1 MAHMEAAQA
10 QAAASPQEDQ
20 RKLFGLSD
28 DTRSGNAWQ
37 GSQYTSSTRTFR
49 KWWPAV
55 YADHWTLSNGLKYP
69 FIWKLDTVRVE
80 GQTAY
85 ETWTWEWIETPEMPT
100 IAQVEHMIREHK
112 REQEERARASA
123 AAAAEADEAAAAS
136 SDPRPS

>member
-10 QAAASPQEDQ
+10 RAAASPQEDQ
-20 RKLFGLSD
+20 RSLFGLSD

-55 YADHWTLSNGLKYP
+55 YADHWTLPNGLKYP

-100 IAQVEHMIREHK
+100 IAQVEHMICEHK

-123 AAAAEADEAAAAS
+123 AAAAEAGEAAAAS

>member
-1 MAHMEAAQA
+1 MAHMEAAPA
-10 QAAASPQEDQ
+10 QDAAAPQEDQ
-20 RKLFGLSD
+20 RSLFGLSD

-55 YADHWTLSNGLKYP
+55 YADHWTLPNGLKYP
-69 FIWKLDTVRVE
+69 FIWKLNTVRVE

-100 IAQVEHMIREHK
+100 IAQVEHMIREHN
-112 REQEERARASA
+112 RQQEERARATA
-123 AAAAEADEAAAAS
+123 AAADEAGESPAAS
-136 SDPRPS
+136 ASRPG